1 MEDKSSEPE
10 FWEYQFKDAREN
22 NTMRYMEKIKDK
34 GVAIGERNIIEKMFE
49 NGFSISEITK
59 ITGKSADDI
68 ESLMNMNTEIDFD
81 YEWAAWQ
88 NEVRLRM
95 WDEEKIREGYRE
107 GLKRSLKDV
116 IERWQNSGESR
127 TELKDMMG
135 ESFELSERE
144 AEEILAELWR

>member
-1 MEDKSSEPE
+1 
-10 FWEYQFKDAREN
+10 
-22 NTMRYMEKIKDK
+22 MRYMEKIKDK

-49 NGFSISEITK
+49 NGFSISEIAK

-95 WDEEKIREGYRE
+95 RDEEKIREGYRE

-116 IERWQNSGESR
+116 IERWHNSGESR
-127 TELKDMMG
+127 TELKDMMV

>member
-1 MEDKSSEPE
+1 
-10 FWEYQFKDAREN
+10 
-22 NTMRYMEKIKDK
+22 MRYMEKIKDK

-59 ITGKSADDI
+59 ITGKSTDDI

-95 WDEEKIREGYRE
+95 RDEEKIREGYRE

-127 TELKDMMG
+127 TELKDMMV

-144 AEEILAELWR
+144 AEEILTELWQ

>member
-1 MEDKSSEPE
+1 
-10 FWEYQFKDAREN
+10 
-22 NTMRYMEKIKDK
+22 MEKIKDK

-59 ITGKSADDI
+59 IKGKSTDDI
-68 ESLMNMNTEIDFD
+68 KSLMNMNTEIDFD

-95 WDEEKIREGYRE
+95 RDEEKIREGYRE

-116 IERWQNSGESR
+116 IEHWQNSGESR
-127 TELKDMMG
+127 TELKDMMV

>member
-1 MEDKSSEPE
+1 
-10 FWEYQFKDAREN
+10 
-22 NTMRYMEKIKDK
+22 MRYMEKIKDK

-49 NGFSISEITK
+49 NGFSVSEITK

-95 WDEEKIREGYRE
+95 RDEEKIREGYRE

-127 TELKDMMG
+127 TELKDMMV

-144 AEEILAELWR
+144 AEEILTELWQ

>member
-1 MEDKSSEPE
+1 
-10 FWEYQFKDAREN
+10 
-22 NTMRYMEKIKDK
+22 MRYMEKIKDK
-34 GVAIGERNIIEKMFE
+34 GVAIGERNIIEKMVE

-95 WDEEKIREGYRE
+95 RDEEKIREGYRE

-127 TELKDMMG
+127 TELKDMMV

-144 AEEILAELWR
+144 AEEIFAELWR

>member
-1 MEDKSSEPE
+1 
-10 FWEYQFKDAREN
+10 
-22 NTMRYMEKIKDK
+22 MRYMERIKDK

-95 WDEEKIREGYRE
+95 RDEEKIREGYRE
-107 GLKRSLKDV
+107 GLKISLKDV

-127 TELKDMMG
+127 TELKDMMV

>member
-1 MEDKSSEPE
+1 MG
-10 FWEYQFKDAREN
+10 
-22 NTMRYMEKIKDK
+22 YMEKIKDK

-95 WDEEKIREGYRE
+95 RDEEKIREGYRE

-127 TELKDMMG
+127 TELKDMMV

-144 AEEILAELWR
+144 AEEILTELWR

>member
-1 MEDKSSEPE
+1 
-10 FWEYQFKDAREN
+10 
-22 NTMRYMEKIKDK
+22 MRYMEKIKDK

-68 ESLMNMNTEIDFD
+68 ESLMNMNAEIDFD

-95 WDEEKIREGYRE
+95 RDEEKIREGYRE

-127 TELKDMMG
+127 TELKDMMV

>member
-1 MEDKSSEPE
+1 
-10 FWEYQFKDAREN
+10 
-22 NTMRYMEKIKDK
+22 MEKIKDK

-59 ITGKSADDI
+59 ITGKSTDDI
-68 ESLMNMNTEIDFD
+68 KSLMNMNTEIDFD

-95 WDEEKIREGYRE
+95 RDEEKIREGYRE

-127 TELKDMMG
+127 TELKDMMV

>member
-1 MEDKSSEPE
+1 
-10 FWEYQFKDAREN
+10 
-22 NTMRYMEKIKDK
+22 MRYMEKIKDK
-34 GVAIGERNIIEKMFE
+34 GVAIGEKNIIEKMFE

-95 WDEEKIREGYRE
+95 RDEEKIREGYRE

-116 IERWQNSGESR
+116 IEHWQNSGESR
-127 TELKDMMG
+127 TELKDMMV

>member
-1 MEDKSSEPE
+1 
-10 FWEYQFKDAREN
+10 
-22 NTMRYMEKIKDK
+22 MRYMEKIKDK
-34 GVAIGERNIIEKMFE
+34 GAAIGERNIIEKMFE

-95 WDEEKIREGYRE
+95 RDEEKIREGYRE
-107 GLKRSLKDV
+107 GLKISLKDV

-127 TELKDMMG
+127 NELKDMMV
-135 ESFELSERE
+135 ESFELSEKE
-144 AEEILAELWR
+144 AEEILTELWR

>member
-1 MEDKSSEPE
+1 
-10 FWEYQFKDAREN
+10 
-22 NTMRYMEKIKDK
+22 MEKIKDK

-59 ITGKSADDI
+59 ITGKSTDDI
-68 ESLMNMNTEIDFD
+68 KSLMNMNTEIDFD

-95 WDEEKIREGYRE
+95 RDEEKIREGYRE

-116 IERWQNSGESR
+116 MERWQNSGESR
-127 TELKDMMG
+127 TELKDMMV

-144 AEEILAELWR
+144 AEEILTELWR

>member
-1 MEDKSSEPE
+1 
-10 FWEYQFKDAREN
+10 
-22 NTMRYMEKIKDK
+22 MRYMEKIKDK

-68 ESLMNMNTEIDFD
+68 ESLMNINTEIDFD

-95 WDEEKIREGYRE
+95 RDEEKIREGYRE
-107 GLKRSLKDV
+107 GLKISLKDI

-127 TELKDMMG
+127 TELKDMMV

-144 AEEILAELWR
+144 AEEILTELWW

>member
-1 MEDKSSEPE
+1 
-10 FWEYQFKDAREN
+10 
-22 NTMRYMEKIKDK
+22 MRYMEKIKDK

-88 NEVRLRM
+88 NEVKLRM
-95 WDEEKIREGYRE
+95 RDEEKIREGYRE
-107 GLKRSLKDV
+107 GLKISLKDV

-127 TELKDMMG
+127 TELKDMMV

>member
-1 MEDKSSEPE
+1 
-10 FWEYQFKDAREN
+10 
-22 NTMRYMEKIKDK
+22 MRYMEKIKDK

-49 NGFSISEITK
+49 SGFSISEITK

-68 ESLMNMNTEIDFD
+68 ESLMRMNTEIDFD

-95 WDEEKIREGYRE
+95 RDEEKIREGYRE
-107 GLKRSLKDV
+107 GLKISLKDV
-116 IERWQNSGESR
+116 IEHWQNSGESR
-127 TELKDMMG
+127 TELRDMMV

>member
-1 MEDKSSEPE
+1 
-10 FWEYQFKDAREN
+10 
-22 NTMRYMEKIKDK
+22 MRYMEKIKDK

-95 WDEEKIREGYRE
+95 RDEEKIREGYRE

-127 TELKDMMG
+127 TELKDMMV

-144 AEEILAELWR
+144 AEEILTELWQ

>member
-1 MEDKSSEPE
+1 
-10 FWEYQFKDAREN
+10 
-22 NTMRYMEKIKDK
+22 MRYMEKIKDK

-68 ESLMNMNTEIDFD
+68 ESLMNMNTELDFD

-95 WDEEKIREGYRE
+95 RDEEKIREGYRE

-116 IERWQNSGESR
+116 MERWQNSGESR
-127 TELKDMMG
+127 TELKDMMV

>member
-1 MEDKSSEPE
+1 
-10 FWEYQFKDAREN
+10 
-22 NTMRYMEKIKDK
+22 MRYMEKIKDK

-59 ITGKSADDI
+59 ITGKSTDDI

-95 WDEEKIREGYRE
+95 RDEEKIREGYRE
-107 GLKRSLKDV
+107 GLKRSLKDG
-116 IERWQNSGESR
+116 IERWHNSGESR
-127 TELKDMMG
+127 TELKDIMV

-144 AEEILAELWR
+144 AEEILTELWR

>member
-1 MEDKSSEPE
+1 
-10 FWEYQFKDAREN
+10 
-22 NTMRYMEKIKDK
+22 MEKIKDK

-59 ITGKSADDI
+59 ITGKSTDDI
-68 ESLMNMNTEIDFD
+68 KSLMNMNTEIDFD

-95 WDEEKIREGYRE
+95 RDEEKIREGYRE
-107 GLKRSLKDV
+107 GLKRSLNDV
-116 IERWQNSGESR
+116 IEHWDNSGESR
-127 TELKDMMG
+127 TELKDMMV

-144 AEEILAELWR
+144 AEEILTELWR

>member
-1 MEDKSSEPE
+1 
-10 FWEYQFKDAREN
+10 
-22 NTMRYMEKIKDK
+22 MRYMEKIKDK

-95 WDEEKIREGYRE
+95 RDEEKIREGYRE

-116 IERWQNSGESR
+116 IERWHNSGESR
-127 TELKDMMG
+127 TELKDMMV

-144 AEEILAELWR
+144 AEETLAELWR

>member
-1 MEDKSSEPE
+1 
-10 FWEYQFKDAREN
+10 
-22 NTMRYMEKIKDK
+22 MRYMEKIKDK
-34 GVAIGERNIIEKMFE
+34 GVAIGERNIIEKMVE

-68 ESLMNMNTEIDFD
+68 ESLMRMNTEIDFD

-95 WDEEKIREGYRE
+95 RDEEKIREGYRE

-116 IERWQNSGESR
+116 IERWHNSGESR
-127 TELKDMMG
+127 TELKDMMVK
-135 ESFELSERE
+135 SFELSERE

>member
-1 MEDKSSEPE
+1 
-10 FWEYQFKDAREN
+10 
-22 NTMRYMEKIKDK
+22 MRYMEKIKDK
-34 GVAIGERNIIEKMFE
+34 GVAIGEKNIIEKMFE

-95 WDEEKIREGYRE
+95 RDEEKIREGYRE

-127 TELKDMMG
+127 TELKDMMV

-144 AEEILAELWR
+144 AEEILAELWL

>member
-1 MEDKSSEPE
+1 
-10 FWEYQFKDAREN
+10 
-22 NTMRYMEKIKDK
+22 MRYMEKIKDK

-95 WDEEKIREGYRE
+95 RGEEKIREGYRE
-107 GLKRSLKDV
+107 GLKRGLKDV

-127 TELKDMMG
+127 TELKDMMV

>member
-1 MEDKSSEPE
+1 
-10 FWEYQFKDAREN
+10 
-22 NTMRYMEKIKDK
+22 MRYMEKIKDK

-49 NGFSISEITK
+49 NGFSVSEITK

-95 WDEEKIREGYRE
+95 RDEEKIREGYRE

-116 IERWQNSGESR
+116 MERWQNSGESR
-127 TELKDMMG
+127 TELKDMMV
-135 ESFELSERE
+135 ESIELSERE

>member
-1 MEDKSSEPE
+1 
-10 FWEYQFKDAREN
+10 
-22 NTMRYMEKIKDK
+22 MRYMEKIKDK

-95 WDEEKIREGYRE
+95 RDEEKIREGYRE

-127 TELKDMMG
+127 TELKDMMV
-135 ESFELSERE
+135 ESFELSDRE
-144 AEEILAELWR
+144 AEEILTELWR

>member
-1 MEDKSSEPE
+1 
-10 FWEYQFKDAREN
+10 
-22 NTMRYMEKIKDK
+22 MRYMEKIKDK

-59 ITGKSADDI
+59 ITGKSTDDI
-68 ESLMNMNTEIDFD
+68 KSLMNMNTEIDFD
-81 YEWAAWQ
+81 YEWAAWK

-95 WDEEKIREGYRE
+95 RDEEKIREGYRE

-127 TELKDMMG
+127 TELKDMMV

>member
-1 MEDKSSEPE
+1 
-10 FWEYQFKDAREN
+10 
-22 NTMRYMEKIKDK
+22 MEKIKDK

-95 WDEEKIREGYRE
+95 RDEEKIREGYRE

-127 TELKDMMG
+127 TELKDMMV

-144 AEEILAELWR
+144 AEEILAELWL

>member
-1 MEDKSSEPE
+1 
-10 FWEYQFKDAREN
+10 
-22 NTMRYMEKIKDK
+22 MRYMEKIKDK

-59 ITGKSADDI
+59 ITGKSTDDI

-95 WDEEKIREGYRE
+95 RDEEKIREGYRE

-116 IERWQNSGESR
+116 MERWQNSGESR
-127 TELKDMMG
+127 TELKDMMV

>member
-1 MEDKSSEPE
+1 
-10 FWEYQFKDAREN
+10 
-22 NTMRYMEKIKDK
+22 MRYMEKIKDK

-95 WDEEKIREGYRE
+95 RDEEKIREGYRE
-107 GLKRSLKDV
+107 GLKRSLEDV

-127 TELKDMMG
+127 TELKDMMV

-144 AEEILAELWR
+144 AEEILTELWR

>member
-1 MEDKSSEPE
+1 
-10 FWEYQFKDAREN
+10 
-22 NTMRYMEKIKDK
+22 MRYMEKIKDK

-68 ESLMNMNTEIDFD
+68 ESLMNLNTEIDFD
-81 YEWAAWQ
+81 YEWAVWQ

-95 WDEEKIREGYRE
+95 RDEEKIREGYRE

-127 TELKDMMG
+127 TELKDMMV

-144 AEEILAELWR
+144 AEEILAELWQ

>member
-1 MEDKSSEPE
+1 
-10 FWEYQFKDAREN
+10 
-22 NTMRYMEKIKDK
+22 MEKIKDK

-88 NEVRLRM
+88 NEVRLQMR
-95 WDEEKIREGYRE
+95 DEEKIREGYRE

-127 TELKDMMG
+127 TELKDMMV

>member
-1 MEDKSSEPE
+1 
-10 FWEYQFKDAREN
+10 
-22 NTMRYMEKIKDK
+22 MRYMEKIKDK

-59 ITGKSADDI
+59 ITGKSTDDI

-95 WDEEKIREGYRE
+95 RDEEKIREGYRE
-107 GLKRSLKDV
+107 GLIRSLKDV

-127 TELKDMMG
+127 TELKDMMV

-144 AEEILAELWR
+144 AEEILTELWR

>member
-1 MEDKSSEPE
+1 
-10 FWEYQFKDAREN
+10 
-22 NTMRYMEKIKDK
+22 MRYMEKIRDK

-49 NGFSISEITK
+49 NGFSVSEITK

-95 WDEEKIREGYRE
+95 RDEEKIREGYRE

-116 IERWQNSGESR
+116 MERWQNSGESR
-127 TELKDMMG
+127 TELKDMMV